1 VFEIPSAS
9 HRCSAFADEPAD
21 STVDSRALIAALE
34 HLSAMSASAMF
45 FGAGFQ

>member
-9 HRCSAFADEPAD
+9 HRCSAFADELAD
-21 STVDSRALIAALE
+21 STVDSRALIAALKY
-34 HLSAMSASAMF
+34 LSVMSPSAMI